1 MASTPARSI
10 SKINLQLAIIL
21 LVIIILLGI
30 GFRFFKIDHKL
41 YWHDEVYTSMRAAG
55 FTRQEIDNNLFQNRI
70 IAASELQ
77 KYQRLKPESTAAD
90 TIHSLVTE
98 DPQHPPL
105 YFLLARFWMQ
115 HFGSSLTASRSLA
128 ALLSLL
134 AFPLMYALAWELFSS
149 HLVALLATAFIALS
163 PFDILYAQTAR
174 QYSLLAV
181 TVIGSSWL
189 LLRAIRLQSW
199 KNWGFYALSISLGL
213 YTHPF
218 FALTLIGQGS
228 FLICRQLFINN
239 FPSQGDVSTR
249 NFSSIDYKTS
259 PALSGTIPLARG
271 ELGMAVF
278 NLSKN
283 SYIYQFS
290 LAVIAAIILYIPW
303 LFVLITNFQRASDTT
318 GWTQVSPGFLYLVKL
333 WLLSFTAIFVDLD
346 FGFDSVWTY
355 LLRLPFLFLIIGAIY
370 QIYRHASRS
379 TNLFI
384 LTSVF
389 VPFLI
394 LVLPDIILGG
404 KRSAVSRYLVSCFPG
419 IQLAVAYLLATKIQ
433 TSQRLWRVV
442 LAAVFTASIVSCTVS
457 AFSDTWWNKDLSYY
471 NAEIAR
477 IINKNALNTTSQKSQ
492 VVITDSG
499 DDFTNMGDLISLS
512 YLLDKDVQL
521 LLLSDSPN
529 FDLLKGYA
537 DSFIFRPSE
546 KLRLAI
552 EQKQGKLEPVLESAR
567 LWKLK
572 L

>member
-1 MASTPARSI
+1 MASTPDRSL
-10 SKINLQLAIIL
+10 SKNHLLLVIIL

-90 TIHSLVTE
+90 TIQSLVTE

-189 LLRAIRLQSW
+189 LLRAMRLQSW

-218 FALTLIGQGS
+218 FALTLIGQGA
-228 FLICRQLFINN
+228 FLICRRLFINN
-239 FPSQGDVSTR
+239 FPSQGDVSTTD
-249 NFSSIDYKTS
+249 FSSIDYKTS
-259 PALSGTIPLARG
+259 SALSETIPLPRG
-271 ELGMAVF
+271 GLGRGVF

-283 SYIYQFS
+283 YYIYQFS

-318 GWTQVSPGFLYLVKL
+318 GWTQVSPGLLYLVKL

-355 LLRLPFLFLIIGAIY
+355 LLRLPFLLLILGAIY
-370 QIYRHASRS
+370 QIYRYTNRS
-379 TNLFI
+379 TTLFI

-394 LVLPDIILGG
+394 LALPDIILGG

-442 LAAVFTASIVSCTVS
+442 LVAVFTASIVSCTVS
-457 AFSDTWWNKDLSYY
+457 TFSDTWWNKDLSYY

-477 IINKNALNTTSQKSQ
+477 VVNKNKLNVISSKPQ
-492 VVITDSG
+492 VIIADSG

-521 LLLSDSPN
+521 LLLSESYN
-529 FDLLKGYA
+529 FDLLRDYA
-537 DSFIFRPSE
+537 DSFVFRPSE
-546 KLRLAI
+546 KFRLAI
-552 EQKQGKLEPVLESAR
+552 EQKQGKLEPVLDYGR
-567 LWKLK
+567 LWRLK

>member
-1 MASTPARSI
+1 MASTPERSI
-10 SKINLQLAIIL
+10 SKIHLRLLIIL

-90 TIHSLVTE
+90 TIRSLVTE

-189 LLRAIRLQSW
+189 LLRAMRLQSW
-199 KNWGFYALSISLGL
+199 KNWGFYALSIALGL

-218 FALTLIGQGS
+218 FTLTLIGQGA
-228 FLICRQLFINN
+228 FLICSQLFINN
-239 FPSQGDVSTR
+239 VQNQGAVNPPDF
-249 NFSSIDYKTS
+249 NSIDRKTS
-259 PALSGTIPLARG
+259 PALSETIPLPTGGLGRG
-271 ELGMAVF
+271 VF

-283 SYIYQFS
+283 SHVSQFL
-290 LAVIAAIILYIPW
+290 LAVIAAIILYLPW

-318 GWTQVSPGFLYLVKL
+318 GWTQVSPGFFYLVKL

-355 LLRLPFLFLIIGAIY
+355 LLRLPFLLLIIVAIY
-370 QIYRHASRS
+370 QIYHHTSRS

-394 LVLPDIILGG
+394 LALPDIILGG

-419 IQLAVAYLLATKIQ
+419 IQLAVGYLLATKIQ

-442 LAAVFTASIVSCTVS
+442 LAAIFTASIVSCTAS

-477 IINKNALNTTSQKSQ
+477 IINKNTLNIISPKPQL
-492 VVITDSG
+492 VIADSG

-521 LLLSDSPN
+521 LLLSESYN
-529 FDLLKGYA
+529 FDLLRDYE
-537 DSFIFRPSE
+537 DSFVFRPSE
-546 KLRLAI
+546 KFRLAI
-552 EQKQGKLEPVLESAR
+552 EQRQGKLEPVLDYGR
-567 LWKLK
+567 LWRLK